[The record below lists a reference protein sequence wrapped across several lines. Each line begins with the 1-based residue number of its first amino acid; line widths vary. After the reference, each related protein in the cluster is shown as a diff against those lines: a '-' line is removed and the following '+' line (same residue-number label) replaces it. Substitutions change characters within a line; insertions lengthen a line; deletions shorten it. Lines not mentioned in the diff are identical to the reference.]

1 VNLTHFH
8 VVFVPN
14 FVPNSKHRVQV
25 QRFRASQ
32 ANPVENARHKFQANQ
47 SRCFNPAIVSRSNRV
62 AIQQ

>member
-1 VNLTHFH
+1 LAAYFNLGQVVNQTAT
-8 VVFVPN
+8 
-14 FVPNSKHRVQV
+14 V